1 MESLGYGTYLTVT
14 GFQASAEALADRD
27 KVPAL
32 LHRLASELEPDKIVI
47 NELTASNEDG
57 MSAALLCVETQL
69 AIHVFPGLCQLSLH
83 VFTRRDVPHSLL
95 YQLLKDDFLVGRVE
109 SHLSNVGRVAPE
121 SKEELQRMLMGDR
134 DYARARLRSHHAS

>member
-14 GFQASAEALADRD
+14 GFLASAEALADPD

-32 LHRLASELEPDKIVI
+32 LHRLASALEPDKVVI
-47 NELTASNEDG
+47 SELTAVSQDG

-69 AIHVFPGLCQLSLH
+69 AVHAFPNLRQLSLH
-83 VFTRRDVPHSLL
+83 VFTRRDVPHSIL

-121 SKEELQRMLMGDR
+121 SKDELRRMLIGDR